1 MSAKELPQHEYRTA
15 RTEGTVTHQDG
26 YHQPGGGVQ
35 SHTAHCG
42 CSLDTGKGA
51 YRDVTVELGGVT
63 IHYYH
68 QSPIVV
74 ESDGAYRL
82 DSHGYRT
89 STTKERL
96 NRYLPRGY
104 KVIQRDYEWYVESW
118 DPDAPYDEREPTRE
132 PFEDGMIVEP

>member
-1 MSAKELPQHEYRTA
+1 MSAQELPRPAYQSA
-15 RTEGTVTHQDG
+15 RERGTVTEQDG

-42 CSLDTGKGA
+42 CTLDTGKGA
-51 YRDVTVELGGVT
+51 YRDVTVEVDGVT
-63 IHYYH
+63 VHYYH

-74 ESDGAYRL
+74 EADGTYLL

-104 KVIQRDYEWYVESW
+104 KVIQRDHVWYVESW
-118 DPDAPYDEREPTRE
+118 DPDAPYSEREPARE
-132 PFEDGMIVEP
+132 EFQDGMTIRP